1 MEDKMRMCID
11 LSKIKQHCI
20 NTECCECNIRIW
32 CNKNLR
38 ECKPSDWADFEPE
51 WKTIEYDI
59 NENGYYFL
67 ESGEPIPHFDYVQGL
82 KRLMTIH
89 NLYAKDVSFGG
100 WFYNESCSWHKSP
113 VLKAEVPCKLRF
125 HIRK

>member
-1 MEDKMRMCID
+1 MKNNEMKEC
-11 LSKIKQHCI
+11 LSKIKEYCI
-20 NTECCECNIRIW
+20 NTKCDECKLDNW
-32 CNKNLR
+32 CNEVLKA
-38 ECKPSDWADFEPE
+38 EPSVWPDFEPE
-51 WKTIEYDI
+51 WQTIEYDI
-59 NENGYYFL
+59 NENGCYNVVEG
-67 ESGEPIPHFDYVQGL
+67 ESIPHFDYVQGL